1 VLFLLMARIIFGSAL
16 RGLPKSLKLS
26 GKKSRAHYSVRAL
39 FAFSKPQ
46 EGNLIAADDKPLA
59 GKRVVITR
67 APEQA
72 REVVQELTRAGAE
85 PLLLPCVA
93 FSPAPD
99 SSALDEA
106 LRLLGR
112 FDWIIFTSQ
121 NAVEACAQRA
131 GSIAV
136 SFKQVSPAPRVAAV
150 GPATANAASRAGFR
164 VDVVAKQFRG
174 EALAEELGATLA
186 GKHVLLPRS
195 NCAGPELPGALCTLG
210 ANVTEVIAYETGLP
224 KTIDRDV
231 LGAVRSG
238 QVDVVTFFSPS
249 AVRNLTKELGIE
261 SMRQLAGRA
270 DIVADQARPSA
281 LIAAI
286 REFFA
291 RKLRFGTASQ

>member
-1 VLFLLMARIIFGSAL
+1 MRV
-16 RGLPKSLKLS
+16 
-26 GKKSRAHYSVRAL
+26 L
-39 FAFSKPQ
+39 FAFSKQQ
-46 EGNLIAADDKPLA
+46 EGNLIAAEDKPLA

-72 REVVQELTRAGAE
+72 REVVQELTKAGAE

-106 LRLLGR
+106 LRLLGQ

-131 GSIAV
+131 GSIAI

-174 EALAEELGATLA
+174 EALAEELGAALA

-195 NCAGPELPGALCTLG
+195 NCAGPELPSALSTLG

-249 AVRNLTKELGIE
+249 AVRNLADELGIE
-261 SMRQLAGRA
+261 SMRQLAGRVALAAIGPVTAKALHEKGLRA
-270 DIVADQARPSA
+270 DIVADQTRPSA
-281 LIAAI
+281 LIGAI

-291 RKLRFGTASQ
+291 RQLRFGTASQ